1 MNTGIILSF
10 LSGLKQ
16 HNHSEW
22 FQEHKKDYQKA
33 RAEFENLITELIPAL
48 QQLDPSVGD
57 IDVKSSIFRI
67 NRDVRFSKN
76 KDPYKTNFGSFMA
89 RGGRKSIFGGYYV
102 QIEPDASFVGGGVY
116 CPQGPALKK
125 LRTEIYY
132 NPEEFRRIIE
142 EGQFQKAFGGL
153 AEMEKLKKGP
163 VGFDKNFEHMD
174 LLLHKN
180 YVTMRALSRDELLSE
195 NLVRLILESF
205 AAMVPLNS
213 FLNRALGE

>member
-1 MNTGIILSF
+1 MNTDIILSF
-10 LSGLKQ
+10 LSELKQ
-16 HNHSEW
+16 HNHREW

-33 RAEFENLITELIPAL
+33 RAEFEKLIAELIPAL

-57 IDVKSSIFRI
+57 IDMKSSIFRI

-132 NPEEFRRIIE
+132 NPEEFKQIIE
-142 EGQFQKAFGGL
+142 EKRFQKAFGGL
-153 AEMEKLKKGP
+153 TELEKLKKGP
-163 VGFDKNFEHMD
+163 LGFDKNFEHMD

-180 YVTMRALSRDELLSE
+180 YVTTHMLSKEELLSE

-205 AAMVPLNS
+205 AAMVPLIS
-213 FLNRALGE
+213 FLNRALED